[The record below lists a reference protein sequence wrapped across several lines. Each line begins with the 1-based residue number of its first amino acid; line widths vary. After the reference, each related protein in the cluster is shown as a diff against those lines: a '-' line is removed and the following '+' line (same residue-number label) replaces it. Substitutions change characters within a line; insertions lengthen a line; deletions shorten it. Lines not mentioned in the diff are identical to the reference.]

1 MQDFIFVYDEDTGSW
16 KETKEPYITIE
27 IETEEDYEYLKK
39 VIDLGRKVLNG
50 KYISVDS
57 INSKLDSLS

>member
-1 MQDFIFVYDEDTGSW
+1 MQDFRFVYDEDTDSW
-16 KETKEPYITIE
+16 KEKKEPYITIE

-57 INSKLDSLS
+57 LNSKLKEDM